1 MNICLCA
8 TSQRSGRT
16 ISAHGFSSF
25 LGFRTDLSRWHQNGE
40 GETYGRRQ
48 KKVDFF
54 CVFLAFCHHLH
65 EVQEGMTKIASR
77 NCETHLQ
84 AERWELYDRE
94 EWTRSCDLGMLG
106 SAPHL
111 WETIPVDPWSCG
123 QHAQL
128 KESKITEILFF
139 FFAWFHMCSF
149 TALMPFIWRWSIEW
163 IFKVIYYLACETSTW
178 AMVLGGGEQ
187 GLKHENMWHMLRIRP
202 PGGAAMISWLF
213 ISEAVA
219 LLSPICEKKQNGAL
233 KTRPESKTRGHPPRA
248 KQQQVRRRAQASTI
262 KGTDAWFSQQTWRML
277 TEVLCE
283 ADGWSVRMTDLKG
296 PARILLSKVSSQLSG
311 LHHHR
316 HHHRYTYANSKF
328 VWCPFKLRAFLLEL
342 ALIPSADVN
351 SLSDLVFK

>member
-1 MNICLCA
+1 MWPGDA
-8 TSQRSGRT
+8 WKRPAS
-16 ISAHGFSSF
+16 
-25 LGFRTDLSRWHQNGE
+25 LGNHPSWPMKLWPE
-40 GETYGRRQ
+40 
-48 KKVDFF
+48 
-54 CVFLAFCHHLH
+54 HL
-65 EVQEGMTKIASR
+65 
-77 NCETHLQ
+77 
-84 AERWELYDRE
+84 
-94 EWTRSCDLGMLG
+94 
-106 SAPHL
+106 
-111 WETIPVDPWSCG
+111 

-149 TALMPFIWRWSIEW
+149 TALMPFIWRWSTEW

-178 AMVLGGGEQ
+178 AMVFGGGGEQ

-233 KTRPESKTRGHPPRA
+233 KTRPESKMRGHPPRA

-262 KGTDAWFSQQTWRML
+262 KGKERTDAWFSQQTWRML

-316 HHHRYTYANSKF
+316 YTYANSKF
-328 VWCPFKLRAFLLEL
+328 VWCPFKLRAFILEL

>member
-1 MNICLCA
+1 MTEKSERGHVTWVTWPGDA
-8 TSQRSGRT
+8 WKRPAS
-16 ISAHGFSSF
+16 
-25 LGFRTDLSRWHQNGE
+25 LGNHPSWPMKLWPE
-40 GETYGRRQ
+40 
-48 KKVDFF
+48 
-54 CVFLAFCHHLH
+54 
-65 EVQEGMTKIASR
+65 
-77 NCETHLQ
+77 HLQ
-84 AERWELYDRE
+84 R
-94 EWTRSCDLGMLG
+94 
-106 SAPHL
+106 
-111 WETIPVDPWSCG
+111 
-123 QHAQL
+123 AQL

-139 FFAWFHMCSF
+139 FVAWFHMCSF

-178 AMVLGGGEQ
+178 AMVFGGGEQ
-187 GLKHENMWHMLRIRP
+187 GLKHENMWHRLRIRP

-219 LLSPICEKKQNGAL
+219 LLSPICEKKQNSAL
-233 KTRPESKTRGHPPRA
+233 KTRPESKTRGHPPQSEAAIR
-248 KQQQVRRRAQASTI
+248 QVRRRAQASTI
-262 KGTDAWFSQQTWRML
+262 KGKERTDAWFSQQTWRML

-328 VWCPFKLRAFLLEL
+328 VWCPFKLRAFILEL